1 MLDKLKKEAHERMH
15 KTVEAVKREF
25 HTIRTGKA
33 SPSLLDT
40 IVVEAYGSRMP
51 INQLGT
57 ISTPE
62 ARLLVVQA
70 FDKSTVGDIVKAIQA
85 ADLGLNPQP
94 DGQIIRIPIPP
105 LNEERRKNLVKQ
117 AKHVAEEG
125 RVAIRNIRRDAN
137 DELKKAEKDSDISE
151 DQMHDGLDDIQKITD
166 EHIKEIDEL
175 LEAKEK
181 DVMEI

>member
-15 KTVEAVKREF
+15 KTVEAVNREF

-137 DELKKAEKDSDISE
+137 DELKQAEKSSDISE
-151 DQMHDGLDDIQKITD
+151 DQMHDGFDEIQKITD
-166 EHIKEIDEL
+166 EHIKEIDDL

-181 DVMEI
+181 DVMEV